1 MVSIRLQRHG
11 RKSRPYYHIVAADQR
26 APRDGRIIER
36 IGSYSPTELPVL
48 REVDA
53 ERAIYWLN
61 NGAKPSDTVRS
72 ILKKEGVLY
81 RHHLTNWGKTPE
93 EIEAA
98 LAEWKNGNTSET
110 EKTTKQVKKEQL
122 KKEEQNYLAAKAEAD
137 KAAAEAAA
145 TEAAELAKAAEAE
158 VEAQEAA
165 EATETAEAETTAAEV
180 EASTEETAAPADEA
194 SSEEEKA

>member
-11 RKSRPYYHIVAADQR
+11 RKSRPYYYIVAADQR

-81 RHHLTNWGKTPE
+81 RQHLINWGKSPE

-98 LAEWKNGNTSET
+98 LTEWKNGTTSAT
-110 EKTTKQVKKEQL
+110 EKTAKELKKEQL
-122 KKEEQNYLAAKAEAD
+122 KKEEQAYVAAKAEAD

-145 TEAAELAKAAEAE
+145 AEAAELAKAAEAE

-165 EATETAEAETTAAEV
+165 EATEATAETEV
-180 EASTEETAAPADEA
+180 EASTEETAADESA
-194 SSEEEKA
+194 SEEEKA